1 MRSTRSRCSGW
12 RRVLATSISRR
23 IGPHDERVVHG
34 TACGTPPRVCPTSS
48 RDGAC
53 DLGASR
59 LDHLKRLGADR
70 LRRAD
75 AEVPGLRDV
84 LYCNRFLSPRHE
96 HDHFPLPRRAG
107 GIATVP
113 ACIDCHDLK
122 DRYPNFAWPVY
133 LLGSIFKGSEPLQCS
148 FSSHSRAPCPS
159 GIESVSRRTRY
170 PCDSAPLWSGQGRNW
185 WRASSLRAR
194 PRLGSTS
201 LARSHCHGIGAMRY
215 DPIGPPVRHC
225 RGAGSRLSRQLR

>member
-133 LLGSIFKGSEPLQCS
+133 LLGSIFKGSEPLHAMQLLVALAGS
-148 FSSHSRAPCPS
+148 MP
-159 GIESVSRRTRY
+159 ERY
-170 PCDSAPLWSGQGRNW
+170 RVRIPTDPL
-185 WRASSLRAR
+185 
-194 PRLGSTS
+194 
-201 LARSHCHGIGAMRY
+201 
-215 DPIGPPVRHC
+215 PVRL
-225 RGAGSRLSRQLR
+225 RPLMEWSREELVEGVLAASTTEARLYLASALSLSWDWRNEV